1 MPKAKPIGVFV
12 CDDHAAVRLGIQSIL
27 KGAGMRVVD
36 AVGTVDECLAQACD
50 EEVDIYVVDLNV
62 GETRGTTIV
71 DLIRDRNRRAKVIV
85 YSGFDNTPTVSAVY
99 ESGAMGFV
107 NKASEPEALIDAIQT
122 VIADDKPY
130 FAPGVAEELAIFY
143 TSGARKIDPRSI
155 LTERELTIFTLLAE
169 GRSTKEVA
177 DLLGVTEKS
186 IANRA
191 VTIRHKLHIPR
202 TQFTAFA
209 MEHNLIESE
218 RTLPARESLG

>member
-1 MPKAKPIGVFV
+1 MPNERPIGVFV

-27 KGAGMRVVD
+27 EEAGMTVVN

-50 EEVDIYVVDLNV
+50 DAVDVYIVDLNV

-71 DLIRDRNRRAKVIV
+71 DLIRERNRRAKIVV
-85 YSGFDNTPTVSAVY
+85 YSGFDNTPTISAIY
-99 ESGAMGFV
+99 ESGAVAFV
-107 NKASEPEALIDAIQT
+107 NKSSEPEALIAAVHTI
-122 VIADDKPY
+122 VGGEKPY
-130 FAPGVAEELAIFY
+130 FAPGVAEKLAIFY

-169 GRSTKEVA
+169 GRSVKAVA
-177 DLLGVTEKS
+177 DLIGVTVKS
-186 IANRA
+186 VANRA

-209 MEHNLIESE
+209 IEHSLIESD
-218 RTLPARESLG
+218 TAYAQRENHG